1 MKREKRSPLKI
12 LVIED
17 DPDILNDLNIALAS
31 VGFDVDVLQAGN
43 SILQNRFV
51 RPDLFIIDTQLPD
64 VNGLE
69 ICRFLKNSAN
79 YHDVPVIVVSADAHV
94 LGNATESGASLFIQK
109 PFDMQEMIDL
119 VYQTLHMAETS

>member
-31 VGFDVDVLQAGN
+31 VGFDVDVLQAGR

-79 YHDVPVIVVSADAHV
+79 YHDVPVIVVSADSHV
-94 LGNATESGASLFIQK
+94 LSQATESGASLFIQK
-109 PFDMQEMIDL
+109 PFVMQEMIDL
-119 VYQTLHMAETS
+119 VYQTLHMAETH